1 MDTHLSREEVLFFK
15 NDLEKKRNKILTNL
29 QLTSR
34 EVNSCQSKTGGDES
48 DQASFFQG
56 INIYKSISEK
66 QTKMLEEIELS
77 LQKIKDGE
85 YGICEM
91 CEEPIPLE
99 RLKVKVFARYCI
111 GCREVIEKQEGLFI

>member
-1 MDTHLSREEVLFFK
+1 MDNYLSKEDVLFFK
-15 NDLEKKRNKILTNL
+15 RDLEEKRNKILANL
-29 QLTSR
+29 EHTSQ
-34 EVNSCQSKTGGDES
+34 EVNRCQSRKGGDES
-48 DQASFFQG
+48 DHASFFQG

-66 QTKMLEEIELS
+66 QRKMLKDIELS
-77 LQKIKDGE
+77 LKKIEEGS

-111 GCREVIEKQEGLFI
+111 SCREVVEKQEGL